1 MINAQTRITLAFTA
15 GVCVGGG
22 IGYLIA
28 AHQIKKL
35 AAADLEAVQDMF
47 RRIRAEDAA
56 ESESLDTPP
65 AVDEEEDRYQ
75 TPAQSIAAEEVIR
88 LGYATEELIR
98 SQPRYD
104 KGYLPPEPQEPSDD
118 DDIEAGD
125 PNPDHEEEVDS
136 VRRVTYRPMN
146 EPDPEDVTTWD
157 RDQRFPYVITEA
169 EYRLDRPEYEKDNLT
184 YYAGDETLAEE
195 DGSYIPDKN
204 GTAGTENLRTYF
216 GYGSGDE
223 RLIYI
228 RNDRVMTDFEITLND
243 GKYTKEVLDV
253 EDDEEPERRPVR
265 PMKKTRRGE

>member
-1 MINAQTRITLAFTA
+1 MINAQTRIALAFTA

-28 AHQIKKL
+28 DRHIKKL

-47 RRIRAEDAA
+47 RRVRAETEA
-56 ESESLDTPP
+56 ESEPVDTLP

-88 LGYATEELIR
+88 LGYATEEQVRI
-98 SQPRYD
+98 QPRYN
-104 KGYLPPEPQEPSDD
+104 KGYLPPEPQESSDD

-125 PNPDHEEEVDS
+125 PIPESEEEVDS
-136 VRRVTYRPMN
+136 MRQPMF
-146 EPDPEDVTTWD
+146 DPEDVTTWN
-157 RDQRFPYVITEA
+157 RDPRFPYVITEA
-169 EYRLDRPEYEKDNLT
+169 EYRIDRPEYEKDSLT

-204 GTAGTENLRTYF
+204 GTAGTENLRDYF
-216 GYGSGDE
+216 GYGSGSE
-223 RLIYI
+223 RLLYI

-253 EDDEEPERRPVR
+253 DVDEEPERRPIR
-265 PMKKTRRGE
+265 PLKQKRRGE

>member
-1 MINAQTRITLAFTA
+1 MINAQTRIALAFTA

-47 RRIRAEDAA
+47 QRVRAEDAVQ
-56 ESESLDTPP
+56 SESLDTPP

-75 TPAQSIAAEEVIR
+75 TPAQGIAAEEVIR
-88 LGYATEELIR
+88 LGYSPEDLAR
-98 SQPRYD
+98 NQPRFHS
-104 KGYLPPEPQEPSDD
+104 GYLPPEPQESSDD

-125 PNPDHEEEVDS
+125 PIPEPEEEVDS
-136 VRRVTYRPMN
+136 MRQPMF
-146 EPDPEDVTTWD
+146 DPEDVTTWN
-157 RDQRFPYVITEA
+157 RDTRFPYVITES
-169 EYRLDRPEYEKDNLT
+169 EYRIDRPEYEKDSLT

-204 GTAGTENLRTYF
+204 GTAGTENLRDRF

-223 RLIYI
+223 RLLYI
-228 RNDRVMTDFEITLND
+228 RNDRVMTDFEVTLND

-253 EDDEEPERRPVR
+253 DDDEAPQRRPVR
-265 PMKKTRRGE
+265 PMKKTRRSE